1 MELFNRNYHAP
12 GTKPGTL
19 SSQDPTDFVIDSVVY
34 DENQIQSIEGIDE
47 SSMTSLLST
56 HDCKTWLH
64 IQGQPSDNLLKTI
77 VDMTAMHELHA
88 EDILNRGQRP
98 KVETAEDQVFLILN
112 LPLNI
117 DQTTRIEQVC
127 LFVTRTLLVSFC
139 TGDFNPFNKVT
150 ERLNK
155 GQGKLRNHELDYLMY
170 ALTDSI
176 IDYGFP
182 LLEVYSENI
191 QGIEDELL
199 NTKNEQMLTEIH
211 KVRRELLLIRRRL
224 WPQRE
229 VINAL
234 LRADDCQILSANT
247 LVHLKDCYDHVIA
260 IMELLE
266 TYHEMTSSLM
276 ELYLTSVSLKLNDV
290 MKFLTIF
297 TTIFIPPTLLVGI
310 YGMNFDHS
318 VSSTNMPELTWEYG
332 YLVILGL
339 IVTMIGGM
347 FIFFKRKKWL

>member
-19 SSQDPTDFVIDSVVY
+19 SSQDPTDFVINGVLY
-34 DENQIQSIEGIDE
+34 DQEHIQNIDNVDAALI
-47 SSMTSLLST
+47 TSLLEPQEQ
-56 HDCKTWLH
+56 KAWLH
-64 IQGQPSDNLLKTI
+64 IQGQPSDDLLKTI
-77 VDMTAMHELHA
+77 VDKTPMHELYA

-117 DQTTRIEQVC
+117 EQTTRIEQVC
-127 LFVTRTLLVSFC
+127 LFVTDSLLISFC
-139 TGDFNPFNKVT
+139 TGKFNPFKKVT

-155 GQGKLRNHELDYLMY
+155 GQGKLRKHELDYLMY
-170 ALTDSI
+170 ALTDSV

-182 LLEVYSENI
+182 LLEIYSENI
-191 QGIEDELL
+191 QAIEDELL
-199 NTKNEQMLTEIH
+199 NTKNENILSKLHQ
-211 KVRRELLLIRRRL
+211 VRRELLLIRRRL

-229 VINAL
+229 VINEL
-234 LRADDCQILSANT
+234 LRTDDCQILSANT
-247 LVHLKDCYDHVIA
+247 QTHLKDCYDHVIA

-276 ELYLTSVSLKLNDV
+276 ELHLTSVSLKLNDV

-318 VSSTNMPELTWEYG
+318 VSSSNMPELTWQYG
-332 YLVILGL
+332 YLIILGL
-339 IVTMIGGM
+339 IVAMIAGM
-347 FIFFKRKKWL
+347 LMFFKRKKWL

>member
-19 SSQDPTDFVIDSVVY
+19 SSQGVTDFVIDSVVY
-34 DENQIQSIEGIDE
+34 DQDHVQIIQDLDK
-47 SSMTSLLST
+47 SLLSAMLAL
-56 HDCKTWLH
+56 HDRKTWLH
-64 IQGQPSDNLLKTI
+64 VQGQPSDDLLKMI
-77 VDMTAMHELHA
+77 VDLTDMHELHA
-88 EDILNRGQRP
+88 EDILNQGQRP
-98 KVETAEDQVFLILN
+98 KVETSEDQVFLILN
-112 LPLNI
+112 LPLHI

-127 LFVTRTLLVSFC
+127 IFVTSNLLLSFC
-139 TGDFNPFNKVT
+139 TGDFNPFNKVS

-155 GQGKLRNHELDYLMY
+155 GQGKLRRHNIDYLMY

-182 LLEVYSENI
+182 LLEVFSDHI
-191 QGIEDELL
+191 QAIEDELL
-199 NTKNEQMLTEIH
+199 NTQNEQMLSEIH
-211 KVRRELLLIRRRL
+211 QVRRELLLIRRRL

-229 VINAL
+229 VINEL
-234 LRADDCQILSANT
+234 LRTDDCQILSPNT

-276 ELYLTSVSLKLNDV
+276 ELYLTSVSVKLNDV
-290 MKFLTIF
+290 MKFLTII

-318 VSSTNMPELTWEYG
+318 VSSTNMPELTWQYG
-332 YLVILGL
+332 YLIVLGL
-339 IVTMIGGM
+339 ILLMIGGM
-347 FIFFKRKKWL
+347 FLFFKRKRWL